1 MLVYFKQLRTE
12 KKESV
17 CGAGDGVTAWGFLR
31 HPSWFAAHTSHPGR
45 RMWDAQL
52 ICGTCFKQES
62 RLLSDPDLR
71 AIVTVTVQ
79 CFLTMVGVWKE
90 NSDKCS
96 RIAAE
101 TSTPIKVGQR
111 RSRVG
116 VYGGR
121 SANEGYKSSW
131 WSSSKSVSAW
141 EETVEAPPGL
151 GRGQITTGKT
161 VDPMVECL
169 TQILQEKDVQ
179 AKMDAEGYVS
189 IRWLLKVKSALNW
202 ECGGNAKSLI
212 SAVESQVG
220 IQLDEAQ
227 RRVRLRSCSEQLLVE
242 AKRLMQQLPF
252 GVVPLSSFF
261 GLPSLSQMQKCSA
274 LDAEGLLRK
283 ALTRDSELVIQG
295 AFVAW
300 QPRAEKLRKSVE
312 QLFLEQ
318 DSQLHSKIQQSGD
331 VPLTWIVGRYAKKL
345 GLAHSD
351 VRSSEALAEAVAGA
365 LQDSQVLRVDRHR
378 LTVRKCRS
386 PERAPED
393 PRSGEMDRQEGGERK
408 GGRAASQLRQLLDF
422 YFEPF
427 TLQHNRYLLDLIL
440 KRADAPQDKGPWR
453 VEALQNC
460 RFTWEDLQGLGRIQ
474 SALTKLQSRPDG
486 MVELGDL
493 KHLSCDDGQFHL
505 RTKLEV
511 RNFVH
516 AENVSKDVAGAAVR
530 YLTASR
536 EQQQEAPKGVVN
548 VMSYAVAE
556 MMTDQSPVGQQRLA
570 KVKRQILVYRTDV
583 ICLQIAI
590 CRFRP
595 AVAME
600 SFRFSPSSSSSIR
613 TAHKLAP
620 TLGAVHHIRSQC
632 HFQQHQTR
640 AVCTAS
646 TVLAAF
652 LRRNRHARGRA
663 TAARRVQGKD
673 QDAVADD
680 GAIGDLQMAA
690 LAKVPKSLWP
700 LLMDAAEAA
709 VDAEDISTASTPGGL
724 GLAQAISSAAEGVA
738 TWRQRLTL
746 GRIWRDEEGANWP
759 KEDTLR
765 RGWQDLLREKGL
777 PQLVKKYPKLVDPL
791 MASLLEIEE
800 QFHEEMQEVEAQKSE
815 DPSDDAEAA
824 DAEGQQQSDG
834 TGDSDEASDGENG
847 DESQKDGKEDQSNEI
862 REAVGQKLMEKLSEE
877 LGPVADAIN
886 AADSAFGAGAGQGMV
901 DGMEGD
907 GFGLGQG
914 QWHQSLSDDQN
925 EELLQLAKIMRASPE
940 LRELLRNLGRRS
952 AVRGPLHKLPE
963 EIWYESGPEGVIRS
977 PAAPAEATGVTLSG
991 NWDTMLPSEAQL
1003 LAAKSPM
1010 LRTLHHARRIEQ
1022 SLLCYDRSSWLQDDS
1037 KTTGRSEI
1045 RPLGKAGPLI
1055 VCLDTSGSMMG
1066 DRELLSKALVVECV
1080 RQAHRQRR
1088 PCYLYAFAGAGD
1100 LNELELDLSQ
1110 DGLRKVLDFLRQSF
1124 GGGTYLEDALAEAA
1138 KKLEQPTWQNAD
1150 LLIVTDGELNANTD
1164 EASIASA
1171 RSKCGTKVTG
1181 LVLADT
1187 GGAAMERLCDEL
1199 YLTGRSSFRG
1209 EKGLRFPKLQK
1220 GVDANEKIGASLAT
1234 SLVEEGYGLASN
1246 NVNGEANC
1254 ILWDRR
1260 RWERVREDVLGDAL
1274 AVELKPYE
1282 DPETSIRVVCWRA
1295 NVHNDSSRLFG
1306 AHEKVLVCTDLSSVG
1321 GAEAAGIVDELVGL
1335 PSVAEEV
1342 LGEEVAAHIP
1352 APPGLSLDDCE
1363 LAPVRSQGLNRL
1375 RHPDAVF
1382 FLNMT
1387 PVTAL
1392 SGHTTEYLEK
1402 MPQEDVVQQFP
1413 CFRLPIVAAF
1423 DWQNSDWAGAKRA
1436 PSHAA
1441 DHVRL

>member
-1 MLVYFKQLRTE
+1 
-12 KKESV
+12 
-17 CGAGDGVTAWGFLR
+17 
-31 HPSWFAAHTSHPGR
+31 
-45 RMWDAQL
+45 
-52 ICGTCFKQES
+52 
-62 RLLSDPDLR
+62 
-71 AIVTVTVQ
+71 
-79 CFLTMVGVWKE
+79 MVGVWKE

-116 VYGGR
+116 VYSGR

-141 EETVEAPPGL
+141 EESVEAPPGL
-151 GRGQITTGKT
+151 ARQITTGKT
-161 VDPMVECL
+161 VDPVVKCL

-189 IRWLLKVKSALNW
+189 IQWLLKVKSALSW

-212 SAVESQVG
+212 SAIESQVG
-220 IQLDEAQ
+220 IQLDEAH
-227 RRVRLRSCSEQLLVE
+227 RRVRLRSCCEQLLVE

-261 GLPSLSQMQKCSA
+261 GLPSLSQMQKCSE

-331 VPLTWIVGRYAKKL
+331 VPLTWIVGRYAEKL
-345 GLAHSD
+345 GLAHSN
-351 VRSSEALAEAVAGA
+351 VRTSEALAEAVAGA

-393 PRSGEMDRQEGGERK
+393 PRSGETDRQEGGERR

-486 MVELGDL
+486 MVELRDL

-556 MMTDQSPVGQQRLA
+556 MMTDQSPAGQQRLA
-570 KVKRQILVYRTDV
+570 KVKRQILVYRTDL
-583 ICLQIAI
+583 ICLQ
-590 CRFRP
+590 
-595 AVAME
+595 
-600 SFRFSPSSSSSIR
+600 
-613 TAHKLAP
+613 
-620 TLGAVHHIRSQC
+620 
-632 HFQQHQTR
+632 
-640 AVCTAS
+640 
-646 TVLAAF
+646 
-652 LRRNRHARGRA
+652 
-663 TAARRVQGKD
+663 
-673 QDAVADD
+673 
-680 GAIGDLQMAA
+680 
-690 LAKVPKSLWP
+690 
-700 LLMDAAEAA
+700 
-709 VDAEDISTASTPGGL
+709 GL
-724 GLAQAISSAAEGVA
+724 
-738 TWRQRLTL
+738 
-746 GRIWRDEEGANWP
+746 
-759 KEDTLR
+759 
-765 RGWQDLLREKGL
+765 
-777 PQLVKKYPKLVDPL
+777 
-791 MASLLEIEE
+791 
-800 QFHEEMQEVEAQKSE
+800 
-815 DPSDDAEAA
+815 
-824 DAEGQQQSDG
+824 
-834 TGDSDEASDGENG
+834 
-847 DESQKDGKEDQSNEI
+847 
-862 REAVGQKLMEKLSEE
+862 
-877 LGPVADAIN
+877 
-886 AADSAFGAGAGQGMV
+886 
-901 DGMEGD
+901 
-907 GFGLGQG
+907 
-914 QWHQSLSDDQN
+914 
-925 EELLQLAKIMRASPE
+925 
-940 LRELLRNLGRRS
+940 
-952 AVRGPLHKLPE
+952 
-963 EIWYESGPEGVIRS
+963 
-977 PAAPAEATGVTLSG
+977 
-991 NWDTMLPSEAQL
+991 
-1003 LAAKSPM
+1003 
-1010 LRTLHHARRIEQ
+1010 
-1022 SLLCYDRSSWLQDDS
+1022 
-1037 KTTGRSEI
+1037 
-1045 RPLGKAGPLI
+1045 
-1055 VCLDTSGSMMG
+1055 
-1066 DRELLSKALVVECV
+1066 
-1080 RQAHRQRR
+1080 
-1088 PCYLYAFAGAGD
+1088 
-1100 LNELELDLSQ
+1100 
-1110 DGLRKVLDFLRQSF
+1110 
-1124 GGGTYLEDALAEAA
+1124 
-1138 KKLEQPTWQNAD
+1138 
-1150 LLIVTDGELNANTD
+1150 
-1164 EASIASA
+1164 
-1171 RSKCGTKVTG
+1171 
-1181 LVLADT
+1181 
-1187 GGAAMERLCDEL
+1187 
-1199 YLTGRSSFRG
+1199 
-1209 EKGLRFPKLQK
+1209 
-1220 GVDANEKIGASLAT
+1220 DANEKIGANLAT
-1234 SLVEEGYGLASN
+1234 SLVEEGYGLASSK
-1246 NVNGEANC
+1246 VTGEANC

-1260 RWERVREDVLGDAL
+1260 RWDRVREDVTCDAL

-1306 AHEKVLVCTDLSSVG
+1306 AHEKVLVCTDLSSAG

-1352 APPGLSLDDCE
+1352 APPGLSLDDCDCE

-1392 SGHTTEYLEK
+1392 SGHTAEYLEK

-1436 PSHAA
+1436 PSHA